1 MASLSSTGSVTSSN
15 SLGNTS
21 LRGFGGM
28 VSGIQRDEII
38 EAMTLHTTN
47 KITNQKSEITKLQ
60 WKQEAY
66 RGLSD
71 KILDLADNYNS
82 YSSSK
87 ALLDPNTFARNMI
100 TVKGQESSTNL
111 VTATGASDLAANVTL
126 AAVTQMATSTVRQ
139 SSSYG
144 GSLTTGVKD
153 LDAEWKYSRLEGT
166 ELVFGT
172 ASYNKDGEFEKITSD
187 ATFKFS
193 STYEKDGKTHTID
206 YTTDDYEKLAK
217 QLNEALAAQELS
229 VETGNGTED
238 LADIIEF
245 KYNAGTGKMEIAEKA
260 GKSLGNTVMHANSTA
275 LNALGYVKGSGGA
288 DYAEGGKDAEY
299 DKNGLDLKE
308 FNDNVT
314 KNFEDAAID
323 KRTALDAMTGQ
334 KLTFNVDGSEKE
346 IELITKEEADAI
358 RALPK
363 DEQMKTMA
371 GNLQKRLNQ
380 AFGTGAVTVTAGT
393 DGLKFETA
401 STTSSVSVKSSDN
414 ALLKNMGLEY
424 GSSSKINLNGKLSQ
438 SAIGIDASKAPYT
451 KDGELDLEINGVKI
465 KGLTADSSISDIL
478 SKINSS
484 EAGVKA
490 TYVDATGTFMLV
502 SSETGAGREI
512 NLNSQL
518 AQDLFGQ
525 KDAAGNYDATKGIKG
540 GQNAEIYVDY
550 GNGSLVK
557 MERASNTFNLEG
569 MSVTVSGVFG
579 GVNEKVENGV
589 TTYETADPSAVVAF
603 SAKADVDGVTEK
615 VKSFFEDFNTLVK
628 EINGHV
634 TTRPDSSYGPLTD
647 EQKDEMNETSIEN
660 WEKKAKEGLLYNDS
674 TIRSLSMD
682 VQNIFVELMN
692 NGSSYDDLKKIGITY
707 NDDYTDGGT
716 LVFDEAAFKSAMES
730 DPELVSNIFTGG
742 GSVKKGLMEVVDD
755 TFTPYATRYASKN
768 ATDGGKGSYGQLI
781 EIAGSEKKPT
791 TLQKNQIYDQLKQ
804 MQEMLETLQSRLKTE
819 QERYIS
825 VFTNMET
832 MINQFNSQASYLS
845 QISG

>member
-1 MASLSSTGSVTSSN
+1 MASLSSTTSVTSSN

-47 KITNQKSEITKLQ
+47 KIANQKAEITKLQ

-82 YSSSK
+82 YSSTK
-87 ALLDPNTFARNMI
+87 ALLDPMTFARNMI

-111 VTATGASDLAANVTL
+111 VTATGTSDLAANVSL

-139 SSSYG
+139 SDSFG
-144 GSLTTGVKD
+144 GKLTTDVND
-153 LDAEWKYSRLEGT
+153 LDATWRTSRLEGT
-166 ELVFGT
+166 QLVFGT
-172 ASYNKDGEFEKITSD
+172 KSYKDGNTDDPIVSSE
-187 ATFKFS
+187 ATFKFQ
-193 STYEKDGKTHTID
+193 STYKDEDGNTQTID
-206 YTTDDYEKLAK
+206 YLTTDYDKLAE
-217 QLNEALAAQELS
+217 QLTASLKDQDLTVNGKDLS
-229 VETGNGTED
+229 D
-238 LADIIEF
+238 LYEF
-245 KYNAGTGKMEIAEKA
+245 KYTGDRMQLVPISGTDDGSIVINK
-260 GKSLGNTVMHANSTA
+260 NSTA
-275 LNALGYVKGSGGA
+275 LSALGYEFSA
-288 DYAEGGKDAEY
+288 DGEREKDGIDIGEY
-299 DKNGLDLKE
+299 DINIGSFKQAYVAEKS
-308 FNDNVT
+308 
-314 KNFEDAAID
+314 
-323 KRTALDAMTGQ
+323 ALQSMTGQ
-334 KLTFNVDGSEKE
+334 KLTFSLDGSEKE
-346 IELITKEEADAI
+346 IELITKEEEADY
-358 RALPK
+358 
-363 DEQMKTMA
+363 A
-371 GNLQKRLNQ
+371 GLTSQQKLDKLAENLQKRLNQ
-380 AFGTGAVTVTAGT
+380 AYGTNAVNVSAA
-393 DGLKFETA
+393 DGKLSFETK
-401 STTSSVSVKSSDN
+401 SKTSSVSVKSSDN

-424 GSSSKINLNGKLSQ
+424 GASSKVNLSGKLSQ
-438 SAIGIDASKAPYT
+438 SAIGIDASQAPYT

-465 KGLTADSSISDIL
+465 KGLTANSSISDIL

-502 SSETGAGREI
+502 SSETGEGREI
-512 NLNSQL
+512 NLNSKL
-518 AQDLFGQ
+518 AQELFGQ
-525 KDAAGNYDATKGIKG
+525 KGDNGQYDITKGVKG

-550 GNGSLVK
+550 GNGSLVR

-579 GVNEKVENGV
+579 KVDEKDENGV
-589 TTYETADPSAVVAF
+589 KTYETADPSAAVTF

-634 TTRPDSSYGPLTD
+634 TTRPDSSYAPLTD
-647 EQKDEMNETSIEN
+647 EQKAEMNETSIEN

-692 NGSSYDDLKKIGITY
+692 NGASYDDLKKIGITY

-716 LVFDEAAFKSAMES
+716 LVFDESAFKAAMES
-730 DPELVSNIFTGG
+730 EPELVANIFTGG
-742 GSVKKGLMEVVDD
+742 GSVSKGLMAVVDD

-768 ATDGGKGSYGQLI
+768 ATDGSKGSYGQLI

-791 TLQKNQIYDQLKQ
+791 TLQKNQIYDQLKT

-845 QISG
+845 NITG

>member
-1 MASLSSTGSVTSSN
+1 MASLSSAGSVTSSN

-47 KITNQKSEITKLQ
+47 KIANQKAEITKLQ

-71 KILDLADNYNS
+71 KILDLTDNYNS
-82 YSSSK
+82 YSSPK
-87 ALLDPNTFARNMI
+87 ALLDPMTFARNMI

-111 VTATGASDLAANVTL
+111 VSATGASSLAANVSL

-139 SSSYG
+139 SGTFG
-144 GSLTTGVKD
+144 GSLAMSFGANG
-153 LDAEWKYSRLEGT
+153 LDEVWKSSRLEGT

-172 ASYNKDGEFEKITSD
+172 PSYNDNGDFTKVTTD
-187 ATFKFS
+187 ATFKFA
-193 STYEKDGKTHTID
+193 STYEKDGKTYTID
-206 YTTDDYEKLAK
+206 YTTDDYGKLAD
-217 QLNEALAAQELS
+217 QLNEALAAQDLS
-229 VETGNGTED
+229 VETGSGTED
-238 LADIIEF
+238 LADLIEF
-245 KYNAGTGKMEIAEKA
+245 KYNNSTGKIEIAEKA

-275 LNALGYVKGSGGA
+275 LSALGYVKGSGGSAA
-288 DYAEGGKDAEY
+288 DYDEK
-299 DKNGLDLKE
+299 GLSLND
-308 FNDNVT
+308 FNANVT
-314 KNFEDAAID
+314 VKFEDAAIN
-323 KRTALDAMTGQ
+323 RPTALSSMTGQ

-346 IELITKEEADAI
+346 IELITKEEADQLKT
-358 RALPK
+358 LPK
-363 DEQMKTMA
+363 DEQLRKMA
-371 GNLQKRLNQ
+371 ENLKKRLNQ
-380 AFGTGAVTVTAGT
+380 AFGNGAVTVTADS

-424 GSSSKINLNGKLSQ
+424 GSSSKINLSGKLSQ
-438 SAIGIDASKAPYT
+438 AAIADNIGQISDYT
-451 KDGELDLEINGVKI
+451 NADGELDLEINGVKI
-465 KGLTADSSISDIL
+465 KGLTADSSISDIM

-502 SSETGAGREI
+502 SSETGEGREI
-512 NLNSQL
+512 NLNSKL

-525 KDAAGNYDATKGIKG
+525 KGDDGNYDPAKGIKG

-579 GVNEKVENGV
+579 KVNEKVENGV
-589 TTYETADPSAVVAF
+589 KTYETADPSAVVTF
-603 SAKADVDGVTEK
+603 SAKADIEGVTEK

-692 NGSSYDDLKKIGITY
+692 NGASYDDLKKIGITY
-707 NDDYTDGGT
+707 SDDYTDGGT

-742 GSVKKGLMEVVDD
+742 GSVSKGLMAVVDD

-791 TLQKNQIYDQLKQ
+791 TLQKNQIYDQLKT

-845 QISG
+845 NISG

>member
-1 MASLSSTGSVTSSN
+1 MASLSSAGSVTSSN

-47 KITNQKSEITKLQ
+47 KIANQKAEITKLQ

-82 YSSSK
+82 YSSPK
-87 ALLDPNTFARNMI
+87 ALLDPMTFARNMI
-100 TVKGQESSTNL
+100 TVRGQESSTNL
-111 VTATGASDLAANVTL
+111 VSATGASSLAANVSL

-139 SSSYG
+139 SDSFG
-144 GSLTTGVKD
+144 GTLTTGVSD
-153 LDAEWKYSRLEGT
+153 LDATWRTSRLEGT
-166 ELVFGT
+166 QLIFGT
-172 ASYNKDGEFEKITSD
+172 VSYKDGNTDDPIVSSE
-187 ATFKFS
+187 ATFKFQ
-193 STYEKDGKTHTID
+193 STYKDKDGNTQTID
-206 YTTDDYEKLAK
+206 YLTKDYNKLAEQLTASLKDQELTVNGKDLSELYKFEYTGDKMRLVPISGTDDGSIVINK
-217 QLNEALAAQELS
+217 
-229 VETGNGTED
+229 
-238 LADIIEF
+238 
-245 KYNAGTGKMEIAEKA
+245 
-260 GKSLGNTVMHANSTA
+260 NSTA
-275 LNALGYVKGSGGA
+275 LSALGYVPSA
-288 DYAEGGKDAEY
+288 DGTTE
-299 DKNGLDLKE
+299 KNG
-308 FNDNVT
+308 
-314 KNFEDAAID
+314 ID
-323 KRTALDAMTGQ
+323 IGEYNIGIGSFGQAYVSEASALDSMTGQ
-334 KLTFNVDGSEKE
+334 KLTFSLDGSEKE
-346 IELITKEEADAI
+346 IELITKEEAADY
-358 RALPK
+358 
-363 DEQMKTMA
+363 A
-371 GNLQKRLNQ
+371 GLTGQQKLDKLAENLKKRMNQ
-380 AFGTGAVTVTAGT
+380 AYGT
-393 DGLKFETA
+393 DAVEVSAADGKLSFKTKSE
-401 STTSSVSVKSSDN
+401 TSSISVKSSNN

-424 GSSSKINLNGKLSQ
+424 GASSKVNLSGKLSQ
-438 SAIGIDASKAPYT
+438 SAIGIDASQPLYT

-465 KGLTADSSISDIL
+465 KGLTANSTVSDIL

-502 SSETGAGREI
+502 SSETGEGREI
-512 NLNSQL
+512 NLNSKL

-525 KDAAGNYDATKGIKG
+525 KGDDGNYDPAKGIKG

-579 GVNEKVENGV
+579 KVNEKVENGV
-589 TTYETADPSAVVAF
+589 KTYETADPSAVVTF
-603 SAKADVDGVTEK
+603 SAKADIDGVTEK

-692 NGSSYDDLKKIGITY
+692 NGASYDDLKKIGITY
-707 NDDYTDGGT
+707 SDDYTDGGT

-730 DPELVSNIFTGG
+730 DPDLVSNIFTGG
-742 GSVKKGLMEVVDD
+742 GSVSKGLMAVVDD

-791 TLQKNQIYDQLKQ
+791 TLQKNQIYDQLKT

-845 QISG
+845 NISG

>member
-1 MASLSSTGSVTSSN
+1 MASLSSAGSVTSSN

-47 KITNQKSEITKLQ
+47 KIANQKAEITKLQ

-82 YSSSK
+82 YSSPK
-87 ALLDPNTFARNMI
+87 ALLDPMTFARNMI
-100 TVKGQESSTNL
+100 TVRGQESSTNL
-111 VTATGASDLAANVTL
+111 VSATGASSLAANVSL

-139 SSSYG
+139 SDSFG
-144 GSLTTGVKD
+144 GTLTTGVSD
-153 LDAEWKYSRLEGT
+153 LDATWRTSRLEGT
-166 ELVFGT
+166 QLIFGT
-172 ASYNKDGEFEKITSD
+172 VSYKDGNTDDPIVSSE
-187 ATFKFS
+187 ATFKFQ
-193 STYEKDGKTHTID
+193 STYKDKDGNTQTID
-206 YTTDDYEKLAK
+206 YLTKDYNKLAEQLTASLKDQELTVNGKDLSELYKFEYTGDKMRLVPISGTDDGSIVINK
-217 QLNEALAAQELS
+217 
-229 VETGNGTED
+229 
-238 LADIIEF
+238 
-245 KYNAGTGKMEIAEKA
+245 
-260 GKSLGNTVMHANSTA
+260 NSTA
-275 LNALGYVKGSGGA
+275 LSALGYVPSA
-288 DYAEGGKDAEY
+288 DGTTE
-299 DKNGLDLKE
+299 KNG
-308 FNDNVT
+308 
-314 KNFEDAAID
+314 ID
-323 KRTALDAMTGQ
+323 IGEYNIGIGSFGQAYVSEASALDSMTGQ
-334 KLTFNVDGSEKE
+334 KLTFSLDGSEKE
-346 IELITKEEADAI
+346 IELITKEEAADY
-358 RALPK
+358 
-363 DEQMKTMA
+363 A
-371 GNLQKRLNQ
+371 GLTGQQKLDKLAENLKKRMNQ
-380 AFGTGAVTVTAGT
+380 AYGT
-393 DGLKFETA
+393 DAVEVSAADGKLSFKTKSE
-401 STTSSVSVKSSDN
+401 TSSISVKSSNN

-424 GSSSKINLNGKLSQ
+424 GASSKVNLSGKLSQ
-438 SAIGIDASKAPYT
+438 SAIGIDASQPLYT

-465 KGLTADSSISDIL
+465 KGLTANSTVSDIL

-502 SSETGAGREI
+502 SSETGEGREI
-512 NLNSQL
+512 NLNSKL

-525 KDAAGNYDATKGIKG
+525 KGDDGNYDPAKGIKG

-579 GVNEKVENGV
+579 KVNEKVENGV
-589 TTYETADPSAVVAF
+589 KTYETADPSAVVTF
-603 SAKADVDGVTEK
+603 SAKADIEGVTEK

-692 NGSSYDDLKKIGITY
+692 NGASYDDLKKIGITY
-707 NDDYTDGGT
+707 SDDYTDGGT
-716 LVFDEAAFKSAMES
+716 LVFDESAFKSAMES
-730 DPELVSNIFTGG
+730 DPDLVSNIFTGG
-742 GSVKKGLMEVVDD
+742 GSVSKGLMAVVDD

-791 TLQKNQIYDQLKQ
+791 TLQKNQIYDQLKT

-845 QISG
+845 NISG

>member
-66 RGLSD
+66 RSLSD
-71 KILDLADNYNS
+71 KILDLSDNYNS
-82 YSSSK
+82 YSSPKS
-87 ALLDPNTFARNMI
+87 LLDPSIFSRNQI
-100 TVKGQESSTNL
+100 TVRGQESSTNL
-111 VTATGASDLAANVTL
+111 VTASGASDLAANVSL
-126 AAVTQMATSTVRQ
+126 AAVTKMATSTVRQ
-139 SSSYG
+139 SGAFG
-144 GSLTTGVKD
+144 GSLTMGVTD
-153 LDAEWKYSRLEGT
+153 LGAVWKSSKLEGT

-172 ASYNKDGEFEKITSD
+172 ASYKDGEFEKVTSD

-193 STYEKDGKTHTID
+193 STYEKDGKTYTID
-206 YTTDDYEKLAK
+206 YTTDNYEELAK
-217 QLNEALAAQELS
+217 QLNEALAAQDLT
-229 VETGNGTED
+229 VETGSGSED
-238 LADIIEF
+238 LSDIIEF
-245 KYNAGTGKMEIAEKA
+245 RYDNSTGKIEIAEKD
-260 GKSLGNTVMHANSTA
+260 GKSLGSTVIHANSTA
-275 LNALGYVKGSGGA
+275 LNALGYVKGSGGPE
-288 DYAEGGKDAEY
+288 YAEGGSKVDYEEH
-299 DKNGLDLKE
+299 GLKLDDL
-308 FNDNVT
+308 NANVT
-314 KNFEDAAID
+314 KNFEDAAIN
-323 KRTALDAMTGQ
+323 KPTALSSMTGQ

-346 IELITKEEADAI
+346 IELITKEEAAEL
-358 RALPK
+358 ASLPK
-363 DEQMKTMA
+363 DEQMAKVV

-380 AFGTGAVTVTAGT
+380 AFGTNAVTVAAGT
-393 DGLKFETA
+393 DGLEFKTA
-401 STTSSVSVKSSDN
+401 STTSSVSIKGSDN

-424 GSSSKINLNGKLSQ
+424 GSSSKINLSGKLSQ
-438 SAIGIDASKAPYT
+438 AAIDIDASQSGYANA
-451 KDGELDLEINGVKI
+451 DGELDLEINGVKI

-512 NLNSQL
+512 NLNSKL

-525 KDAAGNYDATKGIKG
+525 KGADDNYDATKGIKG

-579 GVNEKVENGV
+579 KVNEKDENGV
-589 TTYETADPSAVVAF
+589 KTYETADPSAVVTF

-615 VKSFFEDFNTLVK
+615 VKSFFEDFNALVK

-674 TIRSLSMD
+674 TVRNLSMD

-692 NGSSYDDLKKIGITY
+692 NGASYDDLKKIGITY
-707 NDDYTDGGT
+707 SDDYTDGGT
-716 LVFDEAAFKSAMES
+716 LVFDESAFKAAMES

-742 GSVKKGLMEVVDD
+742 GSVQKGLMEVVDD

-781 EIAGSEKKPT
+781 DIAGSEKKPT

>member
-1 MASLSSTGSVTSSN
+1 MASLSSTSSVSSSS

-47 KITNQKSEITKLQ
+47 KITNQKSEITKLK

-66 RGLSD
+66 QGLTD

-87 ALLDPNTFARNMI
+87 SLLDPNIFSRNQI
-100 TVKGQESSTNL
+100 TVRGQESSTNL
-111 VTATGASDLAANVTL
+111 VTASGASNLAANVSL

-139 SSSYG
+139 SEKFG
-144 GSLTTGVKD
+144 GELVMDVKNLAD
-153 LDAEWKYSRLEGT
+153 EWRASNLEGT

-172 ASYNKDGEFEKITSD
+172 PVYEDGEFKKVTSD
-187 ATFKFS
+187 ATFKFE
-193 STYEKDGKTHTID
+193 STYKDEDGKTHTID
-206 YTTDDYEKLAK
+206 YTTTNYEDLAK
-217 QLNEALAAQELS
+217 QLNAALKSQELK
-229 VETGNGTED
+229 VETGSGTEALD
-238 LADIIEF
+238 TRIEF
-245 KYNAGTGKMEIAEKA
+245 VYNNSTGNIEIKEQN
-260 GKSLGNTVMHANSTA
+260 GGLGNTVMHADSTA
-275 LNALGYVKGSGGA
+275 LKALGYVKGSAGGGTNA
-288 DYAEGGKDAEY
+288 DY
-299 DKNGLDLKE
+299 DKQGLNVDD
-308 FNDNVT
+308 FNANVT
-314 KNFEDAAID
+314 VNFEDAAV
-323 KRTALDAMTGQ
+323 KKTTVLDSLKGQ

-346 IELITKEEADAI
+346 IELITEGEAASGLTLDKVA
-358 RALPK
+358 
-363 DEQMKTMA
+363 E
-371 GNLQKRLNQ
+371 NLQARLDQ
-380 AFGTGAVTVTAGT
+380 AFGENAVTVAF
-393 DGLKFETA
+393 DSAKGLVFTTKDT
-401 STTSSVSVKSSDN
+401 STVSVKSGDN

-424 GSSSKINLNGKLSQ
+424 GSSSGVNLSGKLSQ
-438 SAIGIDASKAPYT
+438 AAIRDKTGDPSQYV
-451 KDGELDLEINGVKI
+451 KDGELDLEINGVQI

-502 SSETGAGREI
+502 SSETGEGRQI
-512 NLNSQL
+512 NLNSEL

-525 KDAAGNYDATKGIKG
+525 REKNADGSYGDYNGALGVKS

-557 MERASNTFNLEG
+557 MERSSNTFNLEG

-579 GVNEKVENGV
+579 AVEETSAGVY
-589 TTYETADPSAVVAF
+589 TTKDPSAVVTF

-615 VKSFFEDFNTLVK
+615 VKSFFEDFNAIVK
-628 EINGHV
+628 EINGHA

-682 VQNIFVELMN
+682 VQNIFTTLMM
-692 NGSSYDDLKKIGITY
+692 NGASYDDLKEIGITY

-716 LVFDEAAFKSAMES
+716 LVFDESAFRAAMES
-730 DPELVSNIFTGG
+730 DPEKVSNIFTGG

-755 TFTPYATRYASKN
+755 TFTPYATRYSSKN
-768 ATDGGKGSYGQLI
+768 ATDGTKGSYGQLI
-781 EIAGSEKKPT
+781 EIAGTSKKPT
-791 TLQKNQIYDQLKQ
+791 TLQKNQIYDQLKT
-804 MQEMLETLQSRLKTE
+804 MNEMLETLQARLKTE

-845 QISG
+845 NISG

>member
-82 YSSSK
+82 YSSPKS
-87 ALLDPNTFARNMI
+87 LLDPSIFSRNQI
-100 TVKGQESSTNL
+100 TVRGQESSTNL
-111 VTATGASDLAANVTL
+111 VSATGASDLAANVSL

-139 SSSYG
+139 SGSFG
-144 GSLTTGVKD
+144 GTLTTGVGD
-153 LDAEWKYSRLEGT
+153 LDAIWRSSRLEGT
-166 ELVFGT
+166 QLVFGT
-172 ASYNKDGEFEKITSD
+172 VAYKDGNTDDPIVGSE
-187 ATFKFS
+187 ATFKFQ
-193 STYEKDGKTHTID
+193 STYKDENGKTQKID
-206 YTTDDYEKLAK
+206 YLTTDYHELAK
-217 QLNEALAAQELS
+217 QLNASLKDQELT
-229 VETGNGTED
+229 VNGED
-238 LADIIEF
+238 LSKRYEF
-245 KYNAGTGKMEIAEKA
+245 QYIGGSMRLVPLSGTDDGSVVINK
-260 GKSLGNTVMHANSTA
+260 NSTA
-275 LNALGYVKGSGGA
+275 LSALGYEFSADGEREKDGIAIGEYSGYIGSFKQSSVSEA
-288 DYAEGGKDAEY
+288 
-299 DKNGLDLKE
+299 
-308 FNDNVT
+308 
-314 KNFEDAAID
+314 
-323 KRTALDAMTGQ
+323 TALQSMTGQ
-334 KLTFNVDGSEKE
+334 KLTFNLDGSEKE
-346 IELITKEEADAI
+346 IELITKEEAADY
-358 RALPK
+358 
-363 DEQMKTMA
+363 A
-371 GNLQKRLNQ
+371 GLTGQQKLDKLAENLQSRLNQ
-380 AFGTGAVTVTAGT
+380 AYGTGVVEVSAA
-393 DGLKFETA
+393 DGKLSFKAKSE
-401 STTSSVSVKSSDN
+401 TSSVSIKSSDN

-579 GVNEKVENGV
+579 DVNEKVENGV
-589 TTYETADPSAVVAF
+589 TTYETADPSAVVTF

>member
-1 MASLSSTGSVTSSN
+1 MASLSSTGSVSGSS

-47 KITNQKSEITKLQ
+47 RITNQKSEITKLK

-66 RGLSD
+66 QGLTD

-87 ALLDPNTFARNMI
+87 GLLDPNIFSRHMI
-100 TVKGQESSTNL
+100 TVKGLESSTNL
-111 VTATGASDLAANVTL
+111 VTASGASNLAANVSL

-139 SSSYG
+139 S
-144 GSLTTGVKD
+144 GSFVGNLTTGLDD
-153 LDAEWKYSRLEGT
+153 LDEVWRSSNLEGT
-166 ELVFGT
+166 QLVFGT
-172 ASYNKDGEFEKITSD
+172 VDRSD
-187 ATFKFS
+187 PDNPVVSSEATFKFQ
-193 STYEKDGKTHTID
+193 STYKDENGKEQTID
-206 YTTDDYEKLAK
+206 YLTTDYRKLAE
-217 QLNEALAAQELS
+217 QLNKSLEQQELTVNGKNLS
-229 VETGNGTED
+229 EVMEFQYVGNKMMLVPVGGTD
-238 LADIIEF
+238 DGSIVIN
-245 KYNAGTGKMEIAEKA
+245 KH
-260 GKSLGNTVMHANSTA
+260 SSA
-275 LNALGYVKGSGGA
+275 LDALGYVSSSDG
-288 DYAEGGKDAEY
+288 EREKDGIDMGEY
-299 DKNGLDLKE
+299 NLGISSSSFKQSS
-308 FNDNVT
+308 VT
-314 KNFEDAAID
+314 EK
-323 KRTALDAMTGQ
+323 TALEAMTGQ
-334 KLTFNVDGSEKE
+334 KLTFKLDGSEKE
-346 IELITKEEADAI
+346 IELITKEEAADYAG
-358 RALPK
+358 LNQQEK
-363 DEQMKTMA
+363 MEKMA
-371 GNLQKRLNQ
+371 QNLQKRLNQ
-380 AFGTGAVTVTAGT
+380 AYGTGVVEVSAADGT
-393 DGLKFETA
+393 LSFATKN
-401 STTSSVSVKSSDN
+401 TTSSISIQSSDSG
-414 ALLKNMGLEY
+414 LLKNMGLEY
-424 GSSSKINLNGKLSQ
+424 GSSNKVNLSGKLSQ
-438 SAIGIDASKAPYT
+438 AALGITDVSQYV

-465 KGLTADSSISDIL
+465 KGLTADSSISDIM

-512 NLNSQL
+512 NLNSDL

-525 KDAAGNYDATKGIKG
+525 KGADGNYDAAKGVKG

-550 GNGSLVK
+550 GSGELVK
-557 MERASNTFNLEG
+557 MERSSNTFNLEG
-569 MSVTVSGVFG
+569 MNVTVSGVFG
-579 GVNEKVENGV
+579 SVKETTPGV
-589 TTYETADPSAVVAF
+589 YQTADPSAVVTF
-603 SAKADVDGVTEK
+603 SAKADVEGVTEK
-615 VKSFFEDFNTLVK
+615 VKSFFEDFNTIVK

-674 TIRSLSMD
+674 TMRSLSMD
-682 VQNIFVELMN
+682 VQNIFTSLMN
-692 NGSSYDDLKKIGITY
+692 NGASYDDLKKIGITY
-707 NDDYTDGGT
+707 ADDYTDGGT

-730 DPELVSNIFTGG
+730 EPELVSNIFTGG

-768 ATDGGKGSYGQLI
+768 ATEEGSKGSYGQLI
-781 EIAGSEKKPT
+781 EIAGTSKKPT

-804 MQEMLETLQSRLKTE
+804 MQETLATLQDRLKTE

-825 VFTNMET
+825 IFTNMET

>member
-1 MASLSSTGSVTSSN
+1 MASLSSTGSVSGSS

-47 KITNQKSEITKLQ
+47 RITNQKSEITKLK

-66 RGLSD
+66 QGLTD

-87 ALLDPNTFARNMI
+87 GLLDPNIFSRHMI
-100 TVKGQESSTNL
+100 TVKGLESSTNL
-111 VTATGASDLAANVTL
+111 VTASGASNLAANVSL

-139 SSSYG
+139 S
-144 GSLTTGVKD
+144 GSFVGNLTTGLDD
-153 LDAEWKYSRLEGT
+153 LDEVWRSSNLEGT
-166 ELVFGT
+166 QLVFGT
-172 ASYNKDGEFEKITSD
+172 VDRSD
-187 ATFKFS
+187 PDNPVVSSEATFKFQ
-193 STYEKDGKTHTID
+193 STYKDENGKEQTID
-206 YTTDDYEKLAK
+206 YLTTDYRKLAE
-217 QLNEALAAQELS
+217 QLNKSLEQQELTVNGKDLS
-229 VETGNGTED
+229 EVMEFQYVGNKMMLVPVGGTD
-238 LADIIEF
+238 DGSIVIN
-245 KYNAGTGKMEIAEKA
+245 KH
-260 GKSLGNTVMHANSTA
+260 SSA
-275 LNALGYVKGSGGA
+275 LDALGYVSSSDG
-288 DYAEGGKDAEY
+288 EREKDGIDMGEY
-299 DKNGLDLKE
+299 NLGISSSSFKQSS
-308 FNDNVT
+308 VT
-314 KNFEDAAID
+314 EK
-323 KRTALDAMTGQ
+323 TALEAMTGQ
-334 KLTFNVDGSEKE
+334 KLTFKLDGSEKE
-346 IELITKEEADAI
+346 IELITKEEAADYAG
-358 RALPK
+358 LNQQEK
-363 DEQMKTMA
+363 LEKMA
-371 GNLQKRLNQ
+371 ENLQKRLNQ
-380 AFGTGAVTVTAGT
+380 AYGTGVVEVSAADRTLSFAT
-393 DGLKFETA
+393 KN
-401 STTSSVSVKSSDN
+401 TTSSISIQSSDSG
-414 ALLKNMGLEY
+414 LLKNMGLEY
-424 GSSSKINLNGKLSQ
+424 GSSNKVNLSGKLSQ
-438 SAIGIDASKAPYT
+438 AALGITDVSQYV

-465 KGLTADSSISDIL
+465 KGLTADSSISDIM

-512 NLNSQL
+512 NLNSDL

-525 KDAAGNYDATKGIKG
+525 KGADGNYDAAKGVKG

-550 GNGSLVK
+550 GSGELVK
-557 MERASNTFNLEG
+557 MERSSNTFNLEG
-569 MSVTVSGVFG
+569 MNVTVSGVFG
-579 GVNEKVENGV
+579 SVKETTPGV
-589 TTYETADPSAVVAF
+589 YQTADPSAVVTF
-603 SAKADVDGVTEK
+603 SAKADVEGVTEK
-615 VKSFFEDFNTLVK
+615 VKSFFEDFNTIVK

-674 TIRSLSMD
+674 TMRSLSMD
-682 VQNIFVELMN
+682 VQNIFTSLMN
-692 NGSSYDDLKKIGITY
+692 NGASYDDLKKIGITY
-707 NDDYTDGGT
+707 ADDYTDGGT

-730 DPELVSNIFTGG
+730 EPELVSNIFTGG

-768 ATDGGKGSYGQLI
+768 ATEEGSKGSYGQLI
-781 EIAGSEKKPT
+781 EIAGTSKKPT

-804 MQEMLETLQSRLKTE
+804 MQETLATLQDRLKTE

-825 VFTNMET
+825 IFTNMET

>member
-1 MASLSSTGSVTSSN
+1 MASLSSTSSVSSSS

-66 RGLSD
+66 QGLTD

-87 ALLDPNTFARNMI
+87 GLLDPNIFSRHMI
-100 TVKGQESSTNL
+100 TVKGLESSTNL
-111 VTATGASDLAANVTL
+111 VTATGSSNLAANVSL
-126 AAVTQMATSTVRQ
+126 AAVTQLATSTVRQ
-139 SSSYG
+139 SEEFGGELVMNVTNLSDEWRSSN
-144 GSLTTGVKD
+144 
-153 LDAEWKYSRLEGT
+153 LEGT

-172 ASYNKDGEFEKITSD
+172 AVWEDGEVKKITSD
-187 ATFKFS
+187 VTFKFQ
-193 STYEKDGKTHTID
+193 STYEDKDGTHTID
-206 YTTDDYEKLAK
+206 YTTTNYKDLAN
-217 QLNEALAAQELS
+217 QLNKALASQELT
-229 VETGNGTED
+229 VETGNGQKD
-238 LADIIEF
+238 LDTLIKFVYDES
-245 KYNAGTGKMEIAEKA
+245 TGKIGIEEQN
-260 GKSLGNTVMHANSTA
+260 GGLGNTVMHANSTA
-275 LNALGYVKGSGGA
+275 LNALGYVKGSAGG
-288 DYAEGGKDAEY
+288 DYAEGGTKADY
-299 DKNGLDLKE
+299 DKAGLTVTD
-308 FNDNVT
+308 FVANVSKT
-314 KNFEDAAID
+314 FEDAAV
-323 KRTALDAMTGQ
+323 KKTSALDSMKGQ

-346 IELITKEEADAI
+346 IELITEEEAKTAGLTLDNV
-358 RALPK
+358 K
-363 DEQMKTMA
+363 D
-371 GNLQKRLNQ
+371 NLQARLDQ
-380 AFGTGAVTVTAGT
+380 AFGKNAVSVSFDSAK
-393 DGLKFETA
+393 GLVFETKK
-401 STTSSVSVKSSDN
+401 TSSVSVKSSDN

-424 GSSSKINLNGKLSQ
+424 GASSKVNLSGKLSQ
-438 SAIGIDASKAPYT
+438 AAIEDKIGSIDSNASYM
-451 KDGELDLEINGVKI
+451 KDGELDLQINGVQI

-502 SSETGAGREI
+502 SSETGEGREI
-512 NLNSQL
+512 NLNSKL

-525 KDAAGNYDATKGIKG
+525 KAADGITYDASKGVKD

-550 GNGSLVK
+550 GSGELVK
-557 MERASNTFNLEG
+557 MERSSNTFNLEG
-569 MSVTVSGVFG
+569 LSVTVSGVFG
-579 GVNEKVENGV
+579 SVQEAVPGVYQ
-589 TTYETADPSAVVAF
+589 TSDPSAVVSF

-615 VKSFFEDFNTLVK
+615 VKSFFEDFNAIVK
-628 EINGHV
+628 EINGHA

-682 VQNIFVELMN
+682 VQGIYTALLN
-692 NGSSYDDLKKIGITY
+692 NGASYDDLKKIGITY
-707 NDDYTDGGT
+707 SDDIYDGGT
-716 LVFDEAAFKSAMES
+716 LAFDEAAFKSAMES

-742 GSVKKGLMEVVDD
+742 GSMKKGLMEIVDD

-768 ATDGGKGSYGQLI
+768 ATEEGSKGSYGQLI
-781 EIAGSEKKPT
+781 EIAGTSKKPT

-804 MQEMLETLQSRLKTE
+804 MQEMLTTLQDRLKTE

-825 VFTNMET
+825 IFTNMET

-845 QISG
+845 NISG

>member
-66 RGLSD
+66 RSLSD

-82 YSSSK
+82 YSSTK

-100 TVKGQESSTNL
+100 TVRGQESSTNL
-111 VTATGASDLAANVTL
+111 VTATGASDLAANVKL
-126 AAVTQMATSTVRQ
+126 AAVKQMATSTVRQ
-139 SSSYG
+139 SGSFG
-144 GSLTTGVKD
+144 GSLTMGVTD
-153 LDAEWKYSRLEGT
+153 LDEVWKSSRLEGT

-172 ASYNKDGEFEKITSD
+172 ASYKDGEFEKVTSD
-187 ATFKFS
+187 ATFKFA
-193 STYEKDGKTHTID
+193 STYEKDGKTYTID
-206 YTTDDYEKLAK
+206 YTTDDYEELAK
-217 QLNEALAAQELS
+217 QLNEALAAQDLT
-229 VETGNGTED
+229 VETGSGSED

-245 KYNAGTGKMEIAEKA
+245 RYDNSTGKIEIAEKA
-260 GKSLGNTVMHANSTA
+260 GKSLGNTVIHANSTA
-275 LNALGYVKGSGGA
+275 LNALGYVKGSGGP
-288 DYAEGGKDAEY
+288 DYAEGGSKADYEEH
-299 DKNGLDLKE
+299 GLKLDDL
-308 FNDNVT
+308 NANVT
-314 KNFEDAAID
+314 KNFEDAAIN
-323 KRTALDAMTGQ
+323 KPTALSSMTGQ

-346 IELITKEEADAI
+346 IELITKEEAAEL
-358 RALPK
+358 ASLPK
-363 DEQMKTMA
+363 DEQMARMA
-371 GNLQKRLNQ
+371 ENLQKRLNQ
-380 AFGTGAVTVTAGT
+380 AFGTGAVTVAAGT
-393 DGLKFETA
+393 NGLEFRTA
-401 STTSSVSVKSSDN
+401 STTSSVSIKGDDN

-424 GSSSKINLNGKLSQ
+424 GSSSKINLSGKLSQ
-438 SAIGIDASKAPYT
+438 AAIGIDASQPPYT
-451 KDGELDLEINGVKI
+451 EGGELDLEINGVKI
-465 KGLTADSSISDIL
+465 KGLTSDSSISDIL

-512 NLNSQL
+512 NLNSKL

-525 KDAAGNYDATKGIKG
+525 KDDVSGNYDAAKGIKG

-550 GNGSLVK
+550 GSGSLVR

-579 GVNEKVENGV
+579 KVNEKEENGV
-589 TTYETADPSAVVAF
+589 KTYETADPSAVVTF

-615 VKSFFEDFNTLVK
+615 VKNFLEDFNALVK

-682 VQNIFVELMN
+682 VQNVFVELMN
-692 NGSSYDDLKKIGITY
+692 NGASYEELKKIGITY

-716 LVFDEAAFKSAMES
+716 LVFDESAFKAAMES
-730 DPELVSNIFTGG
+730 DPDLVSNIFTGG
-742 GSVKKGLMEVVDD
+742 GSVQKGLMEVVDD
-755 TFTPYATRYASKN
+755 TFTPYATRYASRN

-825 VFTNMET
+825 VFTNMES

>member
-1 MASLSSTGSVTSSN
+1 MASLSSAGSVTSSN

-47 KITNQKSEITKLQ
+47 KIANQKAEITKLQ

-82 YSSSK
+82 YSSPK
-87 ALLDPNTFARNMI
+87 ALLDPMTFAKNMI

-111 VTATGASDLAANVTL
+111 VSATGASSLAANVSL

-139 SSSYG
+139 SDSFG
-144 GSLTTGVKD
+144 GTLTTGVSD
-153 LDAEWKYSRLEGT
+153 LDATWRTSRLEGT
-166 ELVFGT
+166 QLIFGT
-172 ASYNKDGEFEKITSD
+172 VSYKDGNTDDPIVSSE
-187 ATFKFS
+187 ATFKFQ
-193 STYEKDGKTHTID
+193 STYKDKDGNTQTID
-206 YTTDDYEKLAK
+206 YLTKDYNKLAEQLTASLKDQELTVNGKDLSELYKFEYTGDKMRLVPISGTDDGSIVINK
-217 QLNEALAAQELS
+217 
-229 VETGNGTED
+229 
-238 LADIIEF
+238 
-245 KYNAGTGKMEIAEKA
+245 
-260 GKSLGNTVMHANSTA
+260 NSTA
-275 LNALGYVKGSGGA
+275 LSALGYVPSA
-288 DYAEGGKDAEY
+288 DGTTE
-299 DKNGLDLKE
+299 KNG
-308 FNDNVT
+308 
-314 KNFEDAAID
+314 ID
-323 KRTALDAMTGQ
+323 IGEYNIGIGSFGQAYVSEASALDSMTGQ
-334 KLTFNVDGSEKE
+334 KLTFSLDGSEKE
-346 IELITKEEADAI
+346 IELITKEEAADY
-358 RALPK
+358 
-363 DEQMKTMA
+363 A
-371 GNLQKRLNQ
+371 GLTGQQKLDKLAENLKKRMNQ
-380 AFGTGAVTVTAGT
+380 AYGT
-393 DGLKFETA
+393 DAVEVSAADGKLSFKTKSE
-401 STTSSVSVKSSDN
+401 TSSISVKSSNN

-424 GSSSKINLNGKLSQ
+424 GASSKVNLSGKLSQ
-438 SAIGIDASKAPYT
+438 SAIGIDASQPLYT

-465 KGLTADSSISDIL
+465 KGLTANSTVSDIL

-502 SSETGAGREI
+502 SSETGEGREI
-512 NLNSQL
+512 NLNSKL

-525 KDAAGNYDATKGIKG
+525 KGDDGNYDPAKGIKG

-579 GVNEKVENGV
+579 KVNEKVENGV
-589 TTYETADPSAVVAF
+589 KTYETADPSAVVTF
-603 SAKADVDGVTEK
+603 SAKADIDGVTEK

-692 NGSSYDDLKKIGITY
+692 NGASYDDLKKIGITY
-707 NDDYTDGGT
+707 SDDYTDGGT

-730 DPELVSNIFTGG
+730 DPDLVSNIFTGG
-742 GSVKKGLMEVVDD
+742 GSVSKGLMAVVDD

-791 TLQKNQIYDQLKQ
+791 TLQKNQIYDQLKT

-845 QISG
+845 NISG

>member
-1 MASLSSTGSVTSSN
+1 MASLSSASSVSSSS

-66 RGLSD
+66 RGLTD
-71 KILDLADNYNS
+71 KILDLSDNYNS
-82 YSSSK
+82 YSSTKS
-87 ALLDPNTFARNMI
+87 LLDPNFFSRNQV
-100 TVKGQESSTNL
+100 TVRGQESSTNL
-111 VTATGASDLAANVTL
+111 VTASGASNLAANVSL

-139 SSSYG
+139 SEKFG
-144 GSLTTGVKD
+144 GELVMDVTDLTE
-153 LDAEWKYSRLEGT
+153 EWKASNLEGT

-172 ASYNKDGEFEKITSD
+172 PIYDDGKFVKVSSD
-187 ATFKFS
+187 ATFKFP
-193 STYEKDGKTHTID
+193 STYEKDGKTVTIN
-206 YTTDDYEKLAK
+206 YTTDDYDALAT
-217 QLNEALAAQELS
+217 QLNEALAAQEKLS
-229 VETGNGTED
+229 IEVGGGTES
-238 LADIIEF
+238 LADVIEF
-245 KYNAGTGKMEIAEKA
+245 KYNATTEKMEIAVKA
-260 GKSLGNTVMHANSTA
+260 GKSLGDTVINANSTA
-275 LNALGYVKGSGGA
+275 LSALGYVKGSGTGYDA
-288 DYAEGGKDAEY
+288 DDKKDYDVEGISIT
-299 DKNGLDLKE
+299 E
-308 FNDNVT
+308 FNDNVAT
-314 KNFEDAAID
+314 KFGEAAIR
-323 KRTALDAMTGQ
+323 KPTALDSLKGQ

-346 IELITKEEADAI
+346 IELITKDEAAQSDLDMDKVA
-358 RALPK
+358 K
-363 DEQMKTMA
+363 
-371 GNLQKRLNQ
+371 NLQARLDQ
-380 AFGTGAVTVTAGT
+380 AFGKDAVNVAF
-393 DGLKFETA
+393 DSAKGLVFTTKD
-401 STTSSVSVKSSDN
+401 TSSVSVKSGDN

-424 GSSSKINLNGKLSQ
+424 GSSSKINLSGKLSQ
-438 SAIGIDASKAPYT
+438 AAIGIDASQAPYV
-451 KDGELDLEINGVKI
+451 KDGELDLQINGVQI

-478 SKINSS
+478 SKISSS

-502 SSETGAGREI
+502 SSETGEGRQI

-525 KDAAGNYDATKGIKG
+525 KENGNYKEDLGVKS
-540 GQNAEIYVDY
+540 GQNAKIYVDY
-550 GNGSLVK
+550 GNGSLVE

-569 MSVTVSGVFG
+569 MSVTVAGVFG
-579 GVNEKVENGV
+579 DVESKTENGV
-589 TTYETADPSAVVAF
+589 TTYTTKDPSAVVTF
-603 SAKADVDGVTEK
+603 SAKADVDGVTET
-615 VKSFFEDFNTLVK
+615 VKSFFEDFNALVK
-628 EINGHV
+628 EINGHA

-674 TIRSLSMD
+674 TIRSLSAD
-682 VQNIFVELMN
+682 VQNIFTSLMM
-692 NGSSYDDLKKIGITY
+692 NGASYDDLKKIGITY
-707 NDDYTDGGT
+707 ADDYTDGGT
-716 LVFDEAAFKSAMES
+716 IVFNESDFRAAMES

-768 ATDGGKGSYGQLI
+768 AVDGGKGSYGQLI
-781 EIAGSEKKPT
+781 EIAGTDKKPT
-791 TLQKNQIYDQLKQ
+791 TLQKNQIYDQLKA
-804 MQEMLETLQSRLKTE
+804 MNEMLETLQARLKTE

-845 QISG
+845 NISG

>member
-82 YSSSK
+82 YSSPKS
-87 ALLDPNTFARNMI
+87 LLDPSIFSRNQI
-100 TVKGQESSTNL
+100 TVRGQESSTNL
-111 VTATGASDLAANVTL
+111 VSATGASDLAANVSL

-139 SSSYG
+139 SGSFG
-144 GSLTTGVKD
+144 GKLTTGLDD
-153 LDAEWKYSRLEGT
+153 LDEIWRSSRLEGT
-166 ELVFGT
+166 QLVFGT
-172 ASYNKDGEFEKITSD
+172 VTYKDGNMDDPIVGSE
-187 ATFKFS
+187 ATFKFQ
-193 STYEKDGKTHTID
+193 STYKDENGKTQKID
-206 YTTDDYEKLAK
+206 YLTTDYHELAK
-217 QLNEALAAQELS
+217 QLTASLKDQELT
-229 VETGNGTED
+229 VNGKD
-238 LADIIEF
+238 LSELYEF
-245 KYNAGTGKMEIAEKA
+245 QYIGDSMRLVPLSGTDDGSIVINK
-260 GKSLGNTVMHANSTA
+260 NSTA
-275 LNALGYVKGSGGA
+275 LSALGYEFSADGEREKDGINIGEYSGYIGSFKQSSVSEA
-288 DYAEGGKDAEY
+288 
-299 DKNGLDLKE
+299 
-308 FNDNVT
+308 
-314 KNFEDAAID
+314 
-323 KRTALDAMTGQ
+323 TALQSMTGQ
-334 KLTFNVDGSEKE
+334 KLTFNLDGSEKE
-346 IELITKEEADAI
+346 IELITKEEAADY
-358 RALPK
+358 
-363 DEQMKTMA
+363 A
-371 GNLQKRLNQ
+371 GLTGQQKLDKLAENLQSRLNQ
-380 AFGTGAVTVTAGT
+380 AYGTGAVEVSAA
-393 DGLKFETA
+393 DGKLSFKAKSE
-401 STTSSVSVKSSDN
+401 TSSVSIKSSDN

-579 GVNEKVENGV
+579 KVEEKDENGV
-589 TTYETADPSAVVAF
+589 KTFQSTDPSAVVTF

-660 WEKKAKEGLLYNDS
+660 WEKKAKEGLLYNDA

-692 NGSSYDDLKKIGITY
+692 NGASYDDLKKIGITY
-707 NDDYTDGGT
+707 SDDYTDGGT

-825 VFTNMET
+825 VFTNMES